1 MIDTTRS
8 NSEEQ
13 RSIENYVI
21 REIERILGFPLERNV
36 SVQLADD
43 IYINPDF
50 YSNDQTIVGEL
61 YAHVGTLKVG
71 QQRKISQDTLKLL
84 LLDKSKDMSYRKIIT
99 IVDDT
104 VEKYLKGKSFI
115 AESIRQFG
123 IEIIRINLPDE
134 LYCKIQNAQSRQN
147 LINNG

>member
-13 RSIENYVI
+13 RSIESYVI
-21 REIERILGFPLERNV
+21 QEIERILGCPLERNV
-36 SVQLADD
+36 SVQLADN

-50 YSNDQTIVGEL
+50 YSNDQTIVGEI

-71 QQRKISQDTLKLL
+71 QQRKISQDILKLL
-84 LLDKSKDMSYRKIIT
+84 LLDKSKDVSYRKIIT
-99 IVDDT
+99 VVDDA
-104 VEKYLKGKSFI
+104 VEKYLRGKSFI

-134 LYCKIQNAQSRQN
+134 LYSTIQNAQSRQN

>member
-36 SVQLADD
+36 SVQLADN

-50 YSNDQTIVGEL
+50 YSNDQTIVRL
-61 YAHVGTLKVG
+61 
-71 QQRKISQDTLKLL
+71 QRSSCRLRTRLR
-84 LLDKSKDMSYRKIIT
+84 KDRS
-99 IVDDT
+99 
-104 VEKYLKGKSFI
+104 S
-115 AESIRQFG
+115 
-123 IEIIRINLPDE
+123 
-134 LYCKIQNAQSRQN
+134 
-147 LINNG
+147 

>member
-36 SVQLADD
+36 SVQLADN

-50 YSNDQTIVGEL
+50 YSNDQTIVGEI

-71 QQRKISQDTLKLL
+71 QQRKISQDILKLL
-84 LLDKSKDMSYRKIIT
+84 LLDKSKDVSYRKIIT
-99 IVDDT
+99 VVDDT

-123 IEIIRINLPDE
+123 IEIIRINLSDE
-134 LYCKIQNAQSRQN
+134 LYCTIQNAQSRQN

>member
-36 SVQLADD
+36 SVQLADN

-50 YSNDQTIVGEL
+50 YSNDQTIVGEI

-71 QQRKISQDTLKLL
+71 QQRKISQDILKLL

>member
-36 SVQLADD
+36 SVQLADN

-50 YSNDQTIVGEL
+50 YSNDQTIVGEI

-71 QQRKISQDTLKLL
+71 QQRKISQDILKLL
-84 LLDKSKDMSYRKIIT
+84 FLDKSKDMSYRKIIT

-123 IEIIRINLPDE
+123 IEII
-134 LYCKIQNAQSRQN
+134 
-147 LINNG
+147 

>member
-36 SVQLADD
+36 SVQLADN

-50 YSNDQTIVGEL
+50 YSNDQTIVGEI

-71 QQRKISQDTLKLL
+71 QQRKISQDILKLL
-84 LLDKSKDMSYRKIIT
+84 LLDKSKDVSYRKIIT
-99 IVDDT
+99 VVDDA
-104 VEKYLKGKSFI
+104 VEKYLRGKSFI

-134 LYCKIQNAQSRQN
+134 LYSTIQNAQSRQN

>member
-36 SVQLADD
+36 SVQLADS

-50 YSNDQTIVGEL
+50 YSNDQTIVGEI

-71 QQRKISQDTLKLL
+71 QQRKISQDILKLL

>member
-13 RSIENYVI
+13 RSIESYVI
-21 REIERILGFPLERNV
+21 QEIERILGCPLERNV
-36 SVQLADD
+36 SVQLADN

-50 YSNDQTIVGEL
+50 YSNDQTIVGEI

-71 QQRKISQDTLKLL
+71 QQRKISQDILKLL
-84 LLDKSKDMSYRKIIT
+84 LLDKSKDVSYRKIIT
-99 IVDDT
+99 VVDDA
-104 VEKYLKGKSFI
+104 VEKNLRGKSFI

-134 LYCKIQNAQSRQN
+134 LYSTIQNAQSRQN

>member
-13 RSIENYVI
+13 RSIESYVI
-21 REIERILGFPLERNV
+21 QEIERILGCPLERNV
-36 SVQLADD
+36 SVQLADN

-50 YSNDQTIVGEL
+50 YSNDQTIVGEI

-71 QQRKISQDTLKLL
+71 QQRKISQDILKLL

>member
-36 SVQLADD
+36 SVQLADN

-50 YSNDQTIVGEL
+50 YSNDQTIVGEI

-71 QQRKISQDTLKLL
+71 QQRKISQDILKLL
-84 LLDKSKDMSYRKIIT
+84 LLDKSKDVSYRKIIT
-99 IVDDT
+99 VVDDA
-104 VEKYLKGKSFI
+104 VEKNLRGKSFI

-134 LYCKIQNAQSRQN
+134 LYSTIQNAQSRQN

>member
-36 SVQLADD
+36 SVQLADN

-50 YSNDQTIVGEL
+50 YSNDQTIVGEI
-61 YAHVGTLKVG
+61 YAHVGALKVG
-71 QQRKISQDTLKLL
+71 QKRKISQDILKLL
-84 LLDKSKDMSYRKIIT
+84 LLDKSKDVSYRKIIT
-99 IVDDT
+99 VVDDT

-123 IEIIRINLPDE
+123 IEIIRINLSDE
-134 LYCKIQNAQSRQN
+134 LYCTIQNAQSRQN

>member
-36 SVQLADD
+36 SVQLADN

-50 YSNDQTIVGEL
+50 YSNDQTIVGEI
-61 YAHVGTLKVG
+61 YGHVGTLKVG
-71 QQRKISQDTLKLL
+71 QQRKISQDILKLL

-134 LYCKIQNAQSRQN
+134 IS
-147 LINNG
+147 

>member
-36 SVQLADD
+36 SVQLADN

-50 YSNDQTIVGEL
+50 YSNDQTIVGEI
-61 YAHVGTLKVG
+61 YAHVVTLKVG
-71 QQRKISQDTLKLL
+71 QQRKISQDILKLL
-84 LLDKSKDMSYRKIIT
+84 LLDKSKDVSYRKIIT
-99 IVDDT
+99 VVDDT

-123 IEIIRINLPDE
+123 IEIIRINLSDE
-134 LYCKIQNAQSRQN
+134 LYCTIQNAQSRQN

>member
-36 SVQLADD
+36 SVQLADN

-50 YSNDQTIVGEL
+50 YSNDQTIVGEI

-71 QQRKISQDTLKLL
+71 QQRKISQDILKLL

-134 LYCKIQNAQSRQN
+134 LYCTIQNAQLRQN

>member
-1 MIDTTRS
+1 MIDTTKS

-21 REIERILGFPLERNV
+21 REIERILGCPLERNV
-36 SVQLADD
+36 SAQLTDD

-50 YSNDQTIVGEL
+50 YSNDHTIVGEI
-61 YAHVGTLKVG
+61 YAHVGALKVG
-71 QQRKISQDTLKLL
+71 QKRKISQDILKLL
-84 LLDKSKDMSYRKIIT
+84 LLDKSKDVSYRKIIT
-99 IVDDT
+99 VVDDT

-134 LYCKIQNAQSRQN
+134 LYCTIQNAQLRQN